1 MKSKYD
7 WLRYNDQRNKEAIN
21 ILKFNQKNQINFFE
35 KGLYNH
41 VRDLYAFSII
51 LASQPN
57 LKAVTKILDYG
68 GNLISNSNL
77 LNKIEIKKKI
87 FIYNPFIKK
96 KLSLSKS
103 NIEIINKPNN
113 IKTIDLTY
121 FGSVLQY
128 FENLENLNGKLVFL
142 KSKYILIT
150 HTPITLIYKD
160 FTVKQKNAKNL
171 YQKIHS
177 IKDISNTLLKNK
189 FQIIFKSVNDFKY
202 SGINKRPKETYLLN
216 LLYKKK

>member
-21 ILKFNQKNQINFFE
+21 ILKFNQKNQVNFFE

-77 LNKIEIKKKI
+77 LNKIKIKKKI

-128 FENLENLNGKLVFL
+128 FKNLENLNGKLVFL

-150 HTPITLIYKD
+150 HTPITLISKD
-160 FTVKQKNAKNL
+160 VTVKQKNAKNL

>member
-1 MKSKYD
+1 
-7 WLRYNDQRNKEAIN
+7 LRYNNQRNKEAIN
-21 ILKFNQKNQINFFE
+21 ILKFNQRNKVNFLE

-51 LASQPN
+51 LASQRN
-57 LKAVTKILDYG
+57 FKAVTKILDYG

-77 LNKIEIKKKI
+77 LNKIKIKKKI

-96 KLSLSKS
+96 KLFLSKP
-103 NIEIINKPNN
+103 NLEIIKIPNN
-113 IKTIDLTY
+113 IKTADLTY

-128 FENLENLNGKLVFL
+128 FKSLKNLNGKPVFL

-150 HTPITLIYKD
+150 HTPVTLISKD
-160 FTVKQKNAKNL
+160 FIVKQKNAKNL
-171 YQKIHS
+171 YQKVHS
-177 IKDISNTLLKNK
+177 IKSISKVLLKNK
-189 FQIIFKSVNDFKY
+189 FEIIFKSINDFKY

>member
-21 ILKFNQKNQINFFE
+21 ILKFNQKNQVNFLE

-41 VRDLYAFSII
+41 IRDLYAFSII

-77 LNKIEIKKKI
+77 LNKIKIKKKI

-128 FENLENLNGKLVFL
+128 FKNLENLNGKLNSMIIG
-142 KSKYILIT
+142 KLIKNGEKLYYPT
-150 HTPITLIYKD
+150 I
-160 FTVKQKNAKNL
+160 KQI
-171 YQKIHS
+171 KI
-177 IKDISNTLLKNK
+177 K
-189 FQIIFKSVNDFKY
+189 
-202 SGINKRPKETYLLN
+202 
-216 LLYKKK
+216 